1 MAVGAQD
8 RIDKL
13 LVKKYAQQ
21 QVDNHE
27 LGINAMVSPEKM
39 MDAMNDYA
47 AVHRNILFMSGR
59 INDLCAGLKAKSR
72 YAVPIQ
78 RLQQAS

>member
-13 LVKKYAQQ
+13 LVKKYAKA

-27 LGINAMVSPEKM
+27 LGVASMVDPEKM

-47 AVHRNILFMSGR
+47 SVQRNILLMSSR
-59 INDLCAGLKAKSR
+59 LTNFCSAINAKAR
-72 YAVPIQ
+72 YSARPTP
-78 RLQQAS
+78 A

>member
-8 RIDKL
+8 RIDRL

-27 LGINAMVSPEKM
+27 MGLASMVPPEKM
-39 MDAMNDYA
+39 MDVMNDYA
-47 AVHRNILFMSGR
+47 TVSRNIMFMSNR
-59 INDLCAGLKAKSR
+59 ISNICAGLNAKAR
-72 YAVPIQ
+72 YSPH
-78 RLQQAS
+78 LQARAS

>member
-21 QVDNHE
+21 QVDNHDMG
-27 LGINAMVSPEKM
+27 LASMVPPDKM
-39 MDAMNDYA
+39 MEVMNDYA
-47 AVHRNILFMSGR
+47 VVHRNIMFMSNR
-59 INDLCAGLKAKSR
+59 ITNICAGLKAKSR
-72 YAVPIQ
+72 YSPH
-78 RLQQAS
+78 LQVRAS

>member
-13 LVKKYAQQ
+13 LVKKYAEK
-21 QVDNHE
+21 QVDNHDMAAKSM
-27 LGINAMVSPEKM
+27 INPEKM

-47 AVHRNILFMSGR
+47 AVHRNILFMSSK
-59 INDLCAGLKAKSR
+59 ISDICAGINAKAR
-72 YAVPIQ
+72 YASH
-78 RLQQAS
+78 LQSKAV